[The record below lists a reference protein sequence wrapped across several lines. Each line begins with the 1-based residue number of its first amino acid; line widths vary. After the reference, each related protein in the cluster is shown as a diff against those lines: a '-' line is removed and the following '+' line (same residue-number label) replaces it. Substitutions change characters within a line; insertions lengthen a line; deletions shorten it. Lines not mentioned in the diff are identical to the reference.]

1 MQASKRISSVR
12 AVKEIDKVLNSL
24 KNGADVYKVLAAL
37 AVLRGTFCVEDC
49 S

>member
-1 MQASKRISSVR
+1 MKRISSIK
-12 AVKEIDKVLNSL
+12 AVKEIDKTLRSL

-37 AVLRGTFCVEDC
+37 ATLRGDFMVEDC